1 MTPSNVE
8 AYVWFNENY
17 HNKDGGH
24 NRELIKQ
31 YGVGPHAVI
40 GNFDN
45 CKGLRTLTLSVSWTR
60 YMFDGREI
68 ICRGLL
74 QVNKDRV
81 VYQPSDYSV
90 KELEEM
96 L

>member
-1 MTPSNVE
+1 MTPPDVE

-17 HNKDGGH
+17 YTKDGRH
-24 NRELIKQ
+24 NMELVRQ
-31 YGVGPHAVI
+31 YGVGPHPVLDS
-40 GNFDN
+40 FDN
-45 CKGLRTLTLSVSWTR
+45 CKGLRTLTLSVNWIR
-60 YMFDGREI
+60 KGADQPPVL
-68 ICRGLL
+68 CRGLI
-74 QVNKDRV
+74 QVNKSRV